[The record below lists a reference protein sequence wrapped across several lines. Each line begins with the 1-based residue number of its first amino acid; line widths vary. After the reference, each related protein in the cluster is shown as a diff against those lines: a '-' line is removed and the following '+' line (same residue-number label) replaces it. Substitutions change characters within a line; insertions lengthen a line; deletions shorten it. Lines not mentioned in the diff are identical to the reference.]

1 MTHFK
6 FFALLCIF
14 FSFSSLTKGAEKI
27 AKFEELNQ
35 CIENR
40 IEFKN
45 NKLAKINALRNE
57 LKKNNS
63 ISQTFD
69 LYSKLYEE
77 YKAFKYDS
85 AYAYSYKMLTLAKK
99 IDDINL
105 IAKSKIALSYSC
117 RSAGLYK
124 EANELLYSIDS
135 TNLST
140 SVKTDMYAYKAM
152 FNLELAQFFVN
163 EPYFSLYNKES
174 FECCKK
180 TVQIADHE
188 DVFVNNAKA
197 RIYQFNNDYQGA
209 IKLAKHYLSKKKPN
223 EHDYA
228 MIAAD
233 IASYYMTLK
242 DTAQAINYYTQSAM
256 ADIQSATTETSAITN
271 LANIY
276 YKKSDFKKAHICIM
290 QALEDAE
297 FYNARQRKVQVSNI
311 FPIIEAERFQ
321 VIQQQKN
328 NLLIYLAALSLL
340 LVLLSFAVFVILKQ
354 TSRLNKAKKLIQQ
367 QNVELLDSNKEL
379 TKSQEKIQRQNNE
392 LLLINEKLKETQR
405 IKEEYIGYFFSAN
418 SSYLEKMEE
427 YRKLVARKIKN
438 KQAEELLQIN
448 SSTSF
453 QQERENMFDLFD
465 QIFLKLFP
473 DFVNQYNQLFNPE
486 DRVILKN
493 EHILN
498 AELRIFALIRLGIS
512 ESERIAQFLD
522 YSVHTVNNYKTKVK
536 NRSFVPNELFEQRI
550 MQIESI
556 KTDIER

>member
-1 MTHFK
+1 
-6 FFALLCIF
+6 
-14 FSFSSLTKGAEKI
+14 
-27 AKFEELNQ
+27 
-35 CIENR
+35 
-40 IEFKN
+40 
-45 NKLAKINALRNE
+45 
-57 LKKNNS
+57 
-63 ISQTFD
+63 
-69 LYSKLYEE
+69 
-77 YKAFKYDS
+77 
-85 AYAYSYKMLTLAKK
+85 
-99 IDDINL
+99 
-105 IAKSKIALSYSC
+105 
-117 RSAGLYK
+117 
-124 EANELLYSIDS
+124 
-135 TNLST
+135 
-140 SVKTDMYAYKAM
+140 
-152 FNLELAQFFVN
+152 
-163 EPYFSLYNKES
+163 
-174 FECCKK
+174 
-180 TVQIADHE
+180 
-188 DVFVNNAKA
+188 
-197 RIYQFNNDYQGA
+197 
-209 IKLAKHYLSKKKPN
+209 
-223 EHDYA
+223 
-228 MIAAD
+228 
-233 IASYYMTLK
+233 
-242 DTAQAINYYTQSAM
+242 
-256 ADIQSATTETSAITN
+256 
-271 LANIY
+271 
-276 YKKSDFKKAHICIM
+276 M